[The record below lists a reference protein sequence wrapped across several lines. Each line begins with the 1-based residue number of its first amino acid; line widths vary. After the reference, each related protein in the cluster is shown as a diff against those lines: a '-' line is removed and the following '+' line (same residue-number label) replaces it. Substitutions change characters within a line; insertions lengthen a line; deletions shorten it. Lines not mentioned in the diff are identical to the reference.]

1 MLTLLAG
8 SVSAR
13 QFVMLTAKAEIFSAN
28 VTRVMR
34 AFDKK
39 TATYLAVAIIFLI
52 ALRVVAYAQISAA
65 VSAM

>member
-1 MLTLLAG
+1 
-8 SVSAR
+8 
-13 QFVMLTAKAEIFSAN
+13 MLTAKAEIFSAN